1 MDSMPPMIFATAA
14 TAFPNIG
21 EVQLEVRS
29 FTYDDRREILAAL
42 GEAMNL
48 CGCWLLER
56 KALSTTQM
64 EYRFEVQLHSA
75 VDLYIALIECGLEL
89 TRASHLELTELCML
103 RKHNQSQCELRRV
116 IHVRLE
122 ISFLEDVAAL
132 GMMPGAA
139 FA

>member
-1 MDSMPPMIFATAA
+1 MDSMPPTIFATTA
-14 TAFPNIG
+14 TAFPNIS
-21 EVQLEVRS
+21 EAQLEVRS
-29 FTYDDRREILAAL
+29 FTYDDRREILKAL
-42 GEAMNL
+42 GEAMNRS
-48 CGCWLLER
+48 GCWLLER

-116 IHVRLE
+116 IPVRLE

>member
-1 MDSMPPMIFATAA
+1 MFAT
-14 TAFPNIG
+14 TAPASMNVG
-21 EVQLEVRS
+21 EVQLDVRS
-29 FTYDDRREILAAL
+29 FTYDDRRDILTAL
-42 GEAMNL
+42 GEAMNR

-122 ISFLEDVAAL
+122 ISFLEDIVPL
-132 GMMPGAA
+132 GMTPGAA

>member
-1 MDSMPPMIFATAA
+1 MRPTMFAMVPPPPSSTVAPM
-14 TAFPNIG
+14 
-21 EVQLEVRS
+21 LDVRS
-29 FTYDDRREILAAL
+29 FTYEDRRGILAGL
-42 GEAMNL
+42 GEAMNG

-122 ISFLEDVAAL
+122 ISFLEDIVPL
-132 GMMPGAA
+132 GMTPGAA